1 MQRHDFVNQRCATL
15 QRYLRRLAVVG
26 HSPVLHASLTATGPN
41 GIPTS
46 DGGSPRWSPPMSAA
60 TCMAA
65 AAPMTPTESGS
76 LGETFFGCSTT

>member
-46 DGGSPRWSPPMSAA
+46 DAVRPPPVEEEIDTKYLVHKAKLEDLEKHLVTASQQV
-60 TCMAA
+60 
-65 AAPMTPTESGS
+65 S
-76 LGETFFGCSTT
+76 